1 MKLTKKTSKNDS
13 SNDTCSVICFNEQLV
28 RNIQDDMAD
37 EDELRSLAEFYKL
50 LGNSTRLK
58 IIFALGKG
66 ELCVCDIANV
76 LGLSIPATS
85 QQLKLLRQR
94 GLVRHRNDGRMAYYS
109 LTKPKL
115 FEVIQGDVAFI
126 EKSK

>member
-1 MKLTKKTSKNDS
+1 MKLARKTSKNGS
-13 SNDTCSVICFNEQLV
+13 SNDTCSVICFNEPLV
-28 RNIQDDMAD
+28 RSIQDDMAD
-37 EDELRSLAEFYKL
+37 VDELRSLAEFYKL
-50 LGNSTRLK
+50 LGNVTRLK

-94 GLVRHRNDGRMAYYS
+94 GLVKHRNDGRMAYYS
-109 LTKPKL
+109 LTKSKL

-126 EKSK
+126 EKNE

>member
-1 MKLTKKTSKNDS
+1 MMKTQAEANASEE
-13 SNDTCSVICFNEQLV
+13 TCKVVCFNEEQV
-28 RNIQDDMAD
+28 NDIKDSMIA
-37 EDELRSLAEFYKL
+37 EEELQNLAEFYKL
-50 LGNSTRLK
+50 LGNPTRLR

-66 ELCVCDIANV
+66 ELCVCDLAHV

-94 GLVRHRNDGRMAYYS
+94 GLLGHRNDGRMAYYS
-109 LTKPKL
+109 LAKPRL

-126 EKSK
+126 EKGQA